1 MLRKLLVITALC
13 LIFTAPA
20 FAATPDYALVVNG
33 MPVYTDVPLSVDG
46 FKVLVPLRAVA
57 EATGSGVQY
66 FDQERKVV
74 ITKPG
79 LEIVL
84 KFDTYSCTKNGSS
97 ILFLTPPAL
106 INDRTFVTRDQL
118 VEILDV
124 EAFLNIRDHSLEVK
138 S

>member
-1 MLRKLLVITALC
+1 MLRKLLIITALC
-13 LIFTAPA
+13 LIFTTSA

-57 EATGSGVQY
+57 EATGAGVHY
-66 FDQERKVV
+66 FEQERKVV
-74 ITKPG
+74 ITRSG
-79 LEIVL
+79 VEVVL
-84 KFDTYSCTKNGSS
+84 RFDSYSCTKNGSP
-97 ILFLTPPAL
+97 ILLLTPPAL

-124 EAFLNIRDHSLEVK
+124 EAYLNVPDHSFVVK